1 MIKVAGLVAATA
13 SIGGAFL
20 YYAFGAFLPW
30 REDREALRLA
40 EAAGVRAGQTVAE
53 IGAGGGRFT
62 VSLGER
68 VGPAGRVYATE
79 LTQDALAGIAAR
91 ASAAGL
97 GNVVVVQGDRRETH
111 LPDGCCDLV
120 VLRNVY
126 HHVTE
131 PTPYAR
137 ALRRAVRDG
146 GRLAVIDFDTG
157 ALWLHGGR
165 PDDTSAR
172 RAGHGVSRQDAIREL
187 TAAGFQLEKE
197 EASWSGPMWLLIFT
211 APRPS
216 PLARDSSA
224 AAPRRR

>member
-13 SIGGAFL
+13 SIGGVFL

-30 REDREALRLA
+30 REDREARRLA
-40 EAAGVRAGQTVAE
+40 EAAGVRPGQTVAE

-79 LTQDALAGIAAR
+79 LTEDALAGIAAR

-111 LPDGCCDLV
+111 LPDACCDLV

-146 GRLAVIDFDTG
+146 GRLAVIDFDAG
-157 ALWLHGGR
+157 ALGFHGGR
-165 PDDTSAR
+165 PADTSVR
-172 RAGHGVSRQDAIREL
+172 RPGHGVTRADAIAEL
-187 TAAGFQLEKE
+187 SAAGFRLERE
-197 EASWSGPMWLLIFT
+197 EPHWSAPMWLLVFVALPT
-211 APRPS
+211 R
-216 PLARDSSA
+216 
-224 AAPRRR
+224 